1 MSDGGLSE
9 KTPGN

>member
-9 KTPGN
+9 KTRGN